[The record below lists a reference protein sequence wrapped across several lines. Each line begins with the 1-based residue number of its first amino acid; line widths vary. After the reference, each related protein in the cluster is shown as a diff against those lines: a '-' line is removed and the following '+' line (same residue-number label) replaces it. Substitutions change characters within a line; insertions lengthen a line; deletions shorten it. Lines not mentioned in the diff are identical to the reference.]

1 MKCFRCGA
9 ENLEK
14 SRFCCMCG
22 VKLEEDGD
30 KDTVP
35 LEKIAD
41 AGDANAQCELGAV
54 YFRGEVFLRI
64 TKKLRNGFSSQQ
76 RMEMLL
82 LNGTFLC
89 CMKKA
94 SV

>member
-35 LEKIAD
+35 LEKLAD
-41 AGDANAQCELGAV
+41 SGDANAQCELGAV
-54 YFRGEVFLRI
+54 YFRGEGVPKDYQKAAEWFQQSAE
-64 TKKLRNGFSSQQ
+64 NGNVVAMAAKSCGA
-76 RMEMLL
+76 E
-82 LNGTFLC
+82 
-89 CMKKA
+89 
-94 SV
+94 